1 MDSEELDEKFRVM
14 VDLKV
19 KGNANGTIF
28 VRNDLKE
35 TIERIESTNV
45 DRVVGI
51 VYDGTYNL
59 EILTQPLQDTEKLIK
74 DAKSYIND

>member
-1 MDSEELDEKFRVM
+1 MENELDDSFRVL

-28 VRNDLKE
+28 VRKDLKD
-35 TIERIESTNV
+35 TIERIESTNK

-59 EILTQPLQDTEKLIK
+59 EILTQPIQDTDKIIK
-74 DAKSYIND
+74 KVNND

>member
-1 MDSEELDEKFRVM
+1 MENELDDNFRVF

-28 VRNDLKE
+28 VRNDLKD
-35 TIERIESTNV
+35 TIERIESTNK

-51 VYDGTYNL
+51 VYDDTYNL
-59 EILTQPLQDTEKLIK
+59 EILTQPIQDTDKIIK
-74 DAKSYIND
+74 DVNND

>member
-1 MDSEELDEKFRVM
+1 MENELDDSFRVL

-28 VRNDLKE
+28 VRNDIKD
-35 TIERIESTNV
+35 TIERIESTNK

-59 EILTQPLQDTEKLIK
+59 EILTQPIQDTDKIIK
-74 DAKSYIND
+74 KVNND

>member
-1 MDSEELDEKFRVM
+1 MENELDDSFRVL

-28 VRNDLKE
+28 VRNDLKD
-35 TIERIESTNV
+35 TIERIESTNK

-59 EILTQPLQDTEKLIK
+59 EILTQPIQDTDKIIK
-74 DAKSYIND
+74 EVNND

>member
-1 MDSEELDEKFRVM
+1 MDDNFIDDENLRVL

-28 VRNDLKE
+28 VRNDLKD
-35 TIERIESTNV
+35 TIERIESTNK

-51 VYDGTYNL
+51 VYDGSYNL
-59 EILTQPLQDTEKLIK
+59 EILTQPLQDLDKVIK
-74 DAKSYIND
+74 EVTNND

>member
-1 MDSEELDEKFRVM
+1 MDSEELNEKFRVM

-59 EILTQPLQDTEKLIK
+59 EILTQPIQDTEKIIK

>member
-1 MDSEELDEKFRVM
+1 MDDNFIDDENLRVL

-28 VRNDLKE
+28 VRNDLKD
-35 TIERIESTNV
+35 TIERIESTNK

-51 VYDGTYNL
+51 VYDGSYNL
-59 EILTQPLQDTEKLIK
+59 EILTQPLQDLDKIIK
-74 DAKSYIND
+74 EVTKND

>member
-1 MDSEELDEKFRVM
+1 MDDNFIDDENLRVL

-28 VRNDLKE
+28 VRNDLKD
-35 TIERIESTNV
+35 TIERIESTNK

-51 VYDGTYNL
+51 VYDGSYNL
-59 EILTQPLQDTEKLIK
+59 EILTQPLQDLDKVIK
-74 DAKSYIND
+74 EVTKND

>member
-1 MDSEELDEKFRVM
+1 MENELDDNFRVL

-28 VRNDLKE
+28 VRNDLKDS
-35 TIERIESTNV
+35 IERIESTNK

-59 EILTQPLQDTEKLIK
+59 EILTQPIQDTDKIIK
-74 DAKSYIND
+74 EVNND